1 MGNGKGEG
9 AITQPSDNRDC
20 DPVHGLTPKIMA
32 QSTATS
38 SIPPAVQAPAPA
50 PAAAKAVFNIL
61 VAVSVCHLLN
71 DMVQSLL
78 PSIYPILK
86 VSFHLN
92 FGQIGLISLVYQVV
106 ASLLQPFIGLYTDRR
121 PMPYALAVGMCF
133 TLVGIVMIALAPT
146 YGELLV
152 AAAVVGT
159 GSAIFHPESSRIARI
174 ASGGQHGFAQSFF
187 QVGGNTGS
195 AIGPLLAALIVLPQ
209 GQHGVAWF
217 AIAAV
222 AGILVLFQVGRWRS
236 HHLARSTPGH
246 LHLNHGPAL
255 PRRTVLRAMAVLTAL
270 IFSKYFYL
278 ASMVGYFTFYLI
290 TRFHVSVRSSQL
302 HLFVFL
308 GAAAAGTFLGGPIG
322 DRIGPRYVIWGS
334 ILGVLPFTLLL
345 PYANLFW
352 TGTLSAIIGFV
363 IASAFSAI
371 VVYAQE
377 LMPGRVGLV
386 SGIFFGLAFGMGGIG
401 AAVLGHVADLTSIV
415 FVYRLCA
422 WLPAIGLLTFLLPNL
437 EKPRA

>member
-1 MGNGKGEG
+1 
-9 AITQPSDNRDC
+9 
-20 DPVHGLTPKIMA
+20 MA
-32 QSTATS
+32 QPIPTLPISTTIDA
-38 SIPPAVQAPAPA
+38 PNPAPA
-50 PAAAKAVFNIL
+50 TARAVFHIL

-78 PSIYPILK
+78 PSVYPILK
-86 VSFHLN
+86 VSFKLN
-92 FGQIGLISLVYQVV
+92 FGQIGLLTLTYQVV
-106 ASLLQPFIGLYTDRR
+106 ASLLQPLIGLYTDRR
-121 PMPYALAVGMCF
+121 PMPYALAIGMCF
-133 TLVGIVMIALAPT
+133 TLAGLVVLAFAPT
-146 YGELLV
+146 FSLLL
-152 AAAVVGT
+152 AGAAVMGT

-195 AIGPLLAALIVLPQ
+195 AIGPLLAALIVLPR
-209 GQHGVAWF
+209 GQHGMAWF
-217 AIAAV
+217 SIAAA
-222 AGILVLFQVGRWRS
+222 AGVIILSGVGRWRS
-236 HHLARSTPGH
+236 HHLSRATPSH
-246 LHLNHGPAL
+246 VHIEQKSNL
-255 PRRTVLRAMAVLTAL
+255 PRRTVFRAVAVLTAL
-270 IFSKYFYL
+270 VFSKYFYL
-278 ASMVGYFTFYLI
+278 ASMVVYYTFYLM

-322 DRIGPRYVIWGS
+322 DRIGAKYVIWGS

-352 TGTLSAIIGFV
+352 TGILSAVIGFV

-371 VVYAQE
+371 LVYAQE

-401 AAVLGHVADLTSIV
+401 AAVLGHVADMTSIV

-422 WLPAIGLLTFLLPNL
+422 WLPAIGLLTGLLPNL
-437 EKPRA
+437 DKPARN